1 MKKSDTNSQKSAGKK
16 VEAPVQLTPEQLE
29 IVAAGFRAAINRGT
43 LGDIIKDITIF
54 GRFPTPTMPV
64 PLVSIRLIMPP
75 ATASS

>member
-1 MKKSDTNSQKSAGKK
+1 MKKSDINAVEPAKPAL
-16 VEAPVQLTPEQLE
+16 EAPVQLTPEQLE

-64 PLVSIRLIMPP
+64 PTKTVLF
-75 ATASS
+75 